1 MIKNL
6 STLKKRILTAAI
18 LAPAVLGITIF
29 GSIQSF
35 TYMLLVFLVIAAY
48 EWTSLSAIKKP
59 LRKLIFIV
67 LILALFIYFSQIFSP
82 EHLLAL
88 AIVSWLW
95 WTIVLFLLNRVEDKQ
110 SLGALHSRFNNVI
123 KGVFTLVPAFI
134 AIKYLHEYYGVTMV
148 LFLFAII
155 WGADIG
161 AYFTGKRFGVSKLAP
176 ILSPG
181 KTVEG
186 VAGGLFFV
194 ALIAALFGF
203 YSDLSLLDICL
214 LIALSLVIAI
224 FSVVGDLFESL
235 LKRRAG
241 LKDSSQILPGH
252 GGVLDRIDSLLAAA
266 PLFLT
271 AYHFGIAS

>member
-155 WGADIG
+155 WG
-161 AYFTGKRFGVSKLAP
+161 
-176 ILSPG
+176 LSPG